1 MDFVTVSTGLILPY
15 WMGLPI
21 RYIQDVAYNIVSK
34 YKTEIRFD
42 DLYEQIAHNFDFDS
56 D

>member
-1 MDFVTVSTGLILPY
+1 M
-15 WMGLPI
+15 
-21 RYIQDVAYNIVSK
+21 DVAYNIVSK